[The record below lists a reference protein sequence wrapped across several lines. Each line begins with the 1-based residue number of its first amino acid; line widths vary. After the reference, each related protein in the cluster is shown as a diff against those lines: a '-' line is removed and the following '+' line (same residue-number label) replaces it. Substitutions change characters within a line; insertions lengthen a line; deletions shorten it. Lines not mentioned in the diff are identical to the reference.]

1 MSAKRK
7 GSNPI
12 SHDPETP
19 PEITDAWIV
28 DADVKLTHRADWI
41 LTRGYD
47 ALSVVVGV

>member
-1 MSAKRK
+1 MTQTTLRAIYR
-7 GSNPI
+7 
-12 SHDPETP
+12 D
-19 PEITDAWIV
+19 V

>member
-1 MSAKRK
+1 MRRM
-7 GSNPI
+7 GLLI
-12 SHDPETP
+12 GL
-19 PEITDAWIV
+19 V

>member
-1 MSAKRK
+1 MFVVSMNSLILA
-7 GSNPI
+7 I
-12 SHDPETP
+12 HDL
-19 PEITDAWIV
+19 AFV